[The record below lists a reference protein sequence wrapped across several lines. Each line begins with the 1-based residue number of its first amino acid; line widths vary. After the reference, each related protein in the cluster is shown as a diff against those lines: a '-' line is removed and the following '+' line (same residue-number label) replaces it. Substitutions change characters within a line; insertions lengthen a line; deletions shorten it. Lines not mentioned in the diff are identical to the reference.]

1 MKALEVRIL
10 ERKAAEAER
19 KAAEQKRKA
28 EVGRQARLHAERNA
42 SWFQAPTR
50 KFEFD
55 KRVMR
60 SEPRTKTVDAVGTE
74 PAPATTVR
82 VC

>member
-1 MKALEVRIL
+1 MKALEVHIL
-10 ERKAAEAER
+10 ENKAAEAER

-28 EVGRQARLHAERNA
+28 EVGQQARLHAERNA

-55 KRVMR
+55 KRVTR
-60 SEPRTKTVDAVGTE
+60 SKPRNKTVDAVGTE
-74 PAPATTVR
+74 PTPRLVNEK
-82 VC
+82 